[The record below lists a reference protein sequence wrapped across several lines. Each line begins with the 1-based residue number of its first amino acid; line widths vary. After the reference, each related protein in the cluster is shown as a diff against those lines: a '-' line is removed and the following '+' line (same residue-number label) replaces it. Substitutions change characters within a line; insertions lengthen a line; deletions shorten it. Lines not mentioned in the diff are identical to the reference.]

1 MENELL
7 NIDQS
12 EALSEMINVSL
23 NAAAL
28 SLSEIVETEVI
39 INVPEIKVYA
49 SDDKTSLNP
58 VFGPGDT
65 YATVKQ
71 DFQGNLSGTAV
82 IAFPPDGALQL
93 ISLLTDLVVSDD
105 DLDIIQSGTFLEIG
119 NIINNAFL
127 GSLNNQFDFHVNY
140 ALPEFNEVSI
150 PYIIDATFRSQKQ
163 GMVIVTNTTFI
174 VKSEDIEGHI
184 LLLFKVVDIEF
195 LKRKL
200 NQLLDQ

>member
-1 MENELL
+1 MENEML
-7 NIDQS
+7 NVDQRM
-12 EALSEMINVSL
+12 ALSEMINVSL

-39 INVPEIKVYA
+39 INVPQIKVYA
-49 SDDKTSLNP
+49 SGDERSLYP
-58 VFGPGDT
+58 IFGPKNT

-93 ISLLTDLVVSDD
+93 ISLLTDLVVSDE

-127 GSLNNQFDFHVNY
+127 GSLNNQFDFHVSY

-163 GMVIVTNTTFI
+163 GMVIVTNTNFL
-174 VKSEDIEGHI
+174 VKAEDIEGHI
-184 LLLFKVVDIEF
+184 LLLFRVVDIEF

-200 NQLLDQ
+200 NLLLDV